1 MQEPIDSIE
10 LGLCF
15 EKEDKMEE
23 WIQNIKTFRDGCQE
37 EKQKLDDKE
46 GDSKRAEKVLNDMAG
61 LDQLTIM
68 ENQINSLVK

>member
-1 MQEPIDSIE
+1 
-10 LGLCF
+10 
-15 EKEDKMEE
+15 MEE

-37 EKQKLDDKE
+37 EKQKLDEKE